1 MAGGPDGVDEAHAGP
16 DRVRHHHR
24 REGQVRV
31 NTTEIVQE
39 LIRAG
44 AALVL
49 QGSPGTT
56 MSVAHE
62 CVAHIV
68 DSNERTRRCD
78 C

>member
-1 MAGGPDGVDEAHAGP
+1 MGQTAWT
-16 DRVRHHHR
+16 RHTQNLTAC
-24 REGQVRV
+24 GITIDAKDKLRV
-31 NTTEIVQE
+31 NTSEIVQE

-56 MSVAHE
+56 MR
-62 CVAHIV
+62 VAHIV
-68 DSNERTRRCD
+68 DSHERTRRCD